1 MLVLERKQGETIM
14 IGEIGEI
21 RVIVVAIEGNR
32 VKLGVEAER
41 DVPIWRGELYEKIRR
56 ERQEDT
62 A

>member
-14 IGEIGEI
+14 IGEI
-21 RVIVVAIEGNR
+21 RVIVVSVEGNR